1 MKPETYAASGK
12 PRKAVVIGVGLAG
25 LVAIKSCLEEG
36 MDVQAFESSHQL
48 GGNWRFK
55 EDGVSVFRNT
65 ELTSSKYITASWDFQ
80 APRQFPH
87 FMMHDQYLDYLFAYA
102 RHCDLERHVEFGTRV
117 TAIRQRRLKWSVQI
131 SRAGAEHTIE
141 CDAIAV
147 CTGLNEERNFPDVHT
162 MDEFR
167 GEILHSSLYKDGS
180 PFRGRKVVI
189 VGGGESGGD
198 VLDEVSKV
206 AAQTTLSLRRGVFVM
221 PKLVESMSLPGD

>member
-1 MKPETYAASGK
+1 MKPETYAASGE

-65 ELTSSKYITASWDFQ
+65 ELTSSKYITAFSDFQ

-87 FMMHDQYLDYLFAYA
+87 FLMHDQYLDYLFAYA
-102 RHCDLERHVEFGTRV
+102 RHFDLDRHVEFGTRV

-147 CTGLNEERNFPDVHT
+147 CTGLNEERNFPDVHS

-167 GEILHSSLYKDGS
+167 GRSCIRPYIKTAPPSEGARS
-180 PFRGRKVVI
+180 
-189 VGGGESGGD
+189 
-198 VLDEVSKV
+198 
-206 AAQTTLSLRRGVFVM
+206 
-221 PKLVESMSLPGD
+221 